1 MPATMFKGKSGLGYR
16 GDAILQLDYTVGQL
30 VKTLKDNHVYE
41 NTIIIFSSDNGPVL
55 DDGYEDGAVAQL
67 NGHNPFGPYSGGK
80 YSAFEAGTRVPFI
93 ITWPKIIKKG
103 ITSDALICQ
112 VDLLS
117 SFASF
122 LNVKYARGEAID
134 SENHWK
140 SLIGSDQVG
149 RAYLI
154 KSAGALSV
162 LKGHYKFIKASKG
175 AKKITL

>member
-1 MPATMFKGKSGLGYR
+1 M
-16 GDAILQLDYTVGQL
+16 
-30 VKTLKDNHVYE
+30 
-41 NTIIIFSSDNGPVL
+41 
-55 DDGYEDGAVAQL
+55 AQL

-175 AKKITL
+175 AKKNNLVNIELGNDDVDQLYDLNVDKGERTNIADRNPEKVAELKLILDREMGK